1 MGLWDPTYGAE
12 SPLWGCGIS
21 LMGQSPIYGSV
32 GSHLWGTVPSMG
44 LWDPTYGA
52 ETHLWGRVLSMGL
65 WDPTYGAEAHL
76 WGSTHQ
82 RSRDVWGSGRPLPHK
97 CPQGVQ
103 LQHCAHRSALQT
115 YGETCGAVL
124 WGRAMGQSYGA
135 AAGWSYRAE
144 LWGRAMGQGY
154 GAELWGRAVG
164 FSETGLCC
172 RAVGQGYGAEP

>member
-1 MGLWDPTYGAE
+1 
-12 SPLWGCGIS
+12 
-21 LMGQSPIYGSV
+21 
-32 GSHLWGTVPSMG
+32 MG

-52 ETHLWGRVLSMGL
+52 ETHLWGCGIPSMGQSPSMGQNPIYGAVGSHLWGRVLSMGL

-124 WGRAMGQSYGA
+124 WGRAMGH
-135 AAGWSYRAE
+135 SYRAE
-144 LWGRAMGQGY
+144 WALQCRTVGQSCGAELYGSAMGQSY
-154 GAELWGRAVG
+154 RAEWEQLG
-164 FSETGLCC
+164 
-172 RAVGQGYGAEP
+172 